1 MHLLLTFCDIPW
13 WISWLLPFLLGLA
26 LGWLLWS
33 RFKSLFN
40 ASQADLT
47 NSQQKLVISESE
59 AARLQKHIQSL
70 EGDLSLCRGRLREL
84 ESIHDTTGGAT
95 MVAPVAAKS
104 QNTDKWALA
113 IGTDSF
119 QVIEGIGPK
128 MEAILKE
135 NNINTFEE
143 LALTTP
149 ETLRNILNKY
159 GDKYRII
166 DPATWPSQA
175 DLIKNGSYQSLITL
189 QKSLDGGRSDS
200 VVEEETDSKLEK
212 FLIKAGILKK
222 WKQDDLKAIEG
233 IGPKIETLLLDAG
246 INTWWTLARTEVSA
260 LNEILEKAGPR
271 FQLADP
277 STWPRQALMAAEGRW
292 DDFQAYQDALNGG
305 KE

>member
-1 MHLLLTFCDIPW
+1 MYLLLTFCDIPW
-13 WISWLLPFLLGLA
+13 WISWLLPFLLGLS

-40 ASQADLT
+40 ASQNDLT
-47 NSQQKLVISESE
+47 MSQQKLVISDTEV
-59 AARLQKHIQSL
+59 ARLRKQISSL
-70 EGDLSLCRGRLREL
+70 ENDLALCRGRLREL
-84 ESIHDTTGGAT
+84 ETIHDKAGGAI
-95 MVAPVAAKS
+95 MVSPAAAKS
-104 QNTDKWALA
+104 TNTYKWSAA
-113 IGTDSF
+113 IGADSF

-135 NNINTFEE
+135 NQINSFDD
-143 LALTTP
+143 LAVTTP
-149 ETLRNILNKY
+149 QSLRNILNKY

-166 DPATWPSQA
+166 DPSTWPSQA
-175 DLIKNGSYQSLITL
+175 ELIKNGSYQSLITL

-200 VVEEETDSKLEK
+200 IVEEETDSKLEK

-233 IGPKIETLLLDAG
+233 IGPKIDTLLHDAG
-246 INTWWTLARTEVSA
+246 INTWWTLANTEVSV

-305 KE
+305 RE